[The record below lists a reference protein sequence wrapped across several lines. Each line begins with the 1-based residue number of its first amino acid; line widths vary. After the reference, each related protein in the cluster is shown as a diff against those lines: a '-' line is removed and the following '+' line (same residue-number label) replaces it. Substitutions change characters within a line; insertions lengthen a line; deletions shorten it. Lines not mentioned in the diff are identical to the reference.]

1 MRGTQKKAT
10 RQPLNDAFT
19 LLCRK
24 ELGERCEKEWKF
36 HPVRKWRFDYA
47 FPDFKVALEVEGG
60 VFTGGRHTRSLGFMK
75 DIEKYN
81 TAAVLGW
88 IVVRTVPDELYTG
101 KTLTMLKLL
110 IDARK
115 INNEKVQDSTGRNI

>member
-1 MRGTQKKAT
+1 MKGTQKKAT

-47 FPDFKVALEVEGG
+47 IPKYKIAIEIDGG
-60 VFTGGRHTRSLGFMK
+60 VWIYGRHNRSAGYLADM
-75 DIEKYN
+75 EKMN
-81 TAAVLGW
+81 AAASFGW
-88 IVVRTVPDELYTG
+88 IVLKFTPQEQYSSATFELIKQTIE
-101 KTLTMLKLL
+101 T
-110 IDARK
+110 IR
-115 INNEKVQDSTGRNI
+115 NGRNLETDSRV

>member
-1 MRGTQKKAT
+1 MKGTQKKAT

-81 TAAVLGW
+81 TAAMLGW
-88 IVVRTVPDELYTG
+88 TVVRTVPDELYTG

-115 INNEKVQDSTGRNI
+115 IRDEKIQDNTGRNI

>member
-60 VFTGGRHTRSLGFMK
+60 VFTGGRHTRSVGFIK

-81 TAAVLGW
+81 TAAMLGW
-88 IVVRTVPDELYTG
+88 TVVRTVPDELYTG

-115 INNEKVQDSTGRNI
+115 IRDEKIQDNTGRNI

>member
-36 HPVRKWRFDYA
+36 HPVRKWRFDYSIPKYKIA
-47 FPDFKVALEVEGG
+47 IEIDGG
-60 VFTGGRHTRSLGFMK
+60 VWTYGRHNRSAGYLADM
-75 DIEKYN
+75 EKFN
-81 TAAVLGW
+81 AAAALGW
-88 IVVRTVPDELYTG
+88 VVLKFTPQQQYTR
-101 KTLTMLKLL
+101 KTLEIIRQTIKTIRDERNLEANQKL
-110 IDARK
+110 
-115 INNEKVQDSTGRNI
+115 

>member
-1 MRGTQKKAT
+1 MRRMMRKVLKKAAKM
-10 RQPLNDAFT
+10 PLCDAFT

-24 ELGERCEKEWKF
+24 ELGERCEKEWRF

-60 VFTGGRHTRSLGFMK
+60 VFTGGRHTRSLGFLK

-81 TAAVLGW
+81 AAAVLGW
-88 IVVRTVPDELYTG
+88 TVVRTVPDELYTE
-101 KTLTMLKLL
+101 KNLAMLKAL
-110 IDARK
+110 IEAKKAAAR
-115 INNEKVQDSTGRNI
+115 NP

>member
-1 MRGTQKKAT
+1 MRKVLKKAAKM
-10 RQPLNDAFT
+10 PLCDAFT

-24 ELGERCEKEWKF
+24 ELGARCEKEWRF

-60 VFTGGRHTRSLGFMK
+60 VFTGGRHTRSLGFLK

-81 TAAVLGW
+81 SAAVLGW
-88 IVVRTVPDELYTG
+88 TVVRTVPDELYTG
-101 KTLTMLKLL
+101 KTITMLKLL
-110 IDARK
+110 INSRK
-115 INNEKVQDSTGRNI
+115 IRDEKVQNSTGRGI

>member
-1 MRGTQKKAT
+1 MRGAQKKAT

>member
-60 VFTGGRHTRSLGFMK
+60 VFTGGRHTRSVGFMK

>member
-1 MRGTQKKAT
+1 MMRKVLKKAAKM
-10 RQPLNDAFT
+10 PLCDAFT

-24 ELGERCEKEWKF
+24 ELGERCEKEWRF

-60 VFTGGRHTRSLGFMK
+60 VFTGGRHTRSLGFLK

-81 TAAVLGW
+81 AAAVLGW
-88 IVVRTVPDELYTG
+88 TVVRTVPDELYTG
-101 KTLTMLKLL
+101 KTLSMLRIL
-110 IDARK
+110 IGARK
-115 INNEKVQDSTGRNI
+115 TTGNEQIQDNSR

>member
-24 ELGERCEKEWKF
+24 ELGVRCEKEWKF
-36 HPVRKWRFDYA
+36 HPVRRWRFDYA

-60 VFTGGRHTRSLGFMK
+60 VFTGGRHTRSVGFMK

-81 TAAVLGW
+81 TAAMLGW
-88 IVVRTVPDELYTG
+88 TVVRTVPDELYTG

-115 INNEKVQDSTGRNI
+115 IRDEKIQDNTGRNI